1 MSRKPENNTVAPDF
15 DDDIIAEILL
25 RLPANSLLR
34 FRCVCKSWLALIS
47 APSFVKNHLSRVNT
61 KHFNLLVGTWPS
73 QASVLK
79 DDDGDIA
86 ITVLDYPVTSWSPCP
101 ALYPIIYGSCN
112 GLMCIEFEYGNL
124 ILWKPCTRAFKQ
136 LPEPELDC
144 REYGE
149 TFIYLAGFGY
159 DSTIADYKV
168 IRGSK
173 INEDPTTL
181 QVFTLKTGSWRTNP
195 DFNHIKEGS
204 ECIFAVEKQGLL
216 LNETLHWVALLR
228 GPEYEKGTLGIVSI
242 GLAEEKFQVM
252 ALFPCRRPSPDSF
265 ISTSIMTVGN
275 SLFVYHEFD
284 IWMMKEYGVEQSWTQ
299 VIYISPQI
307 LPFPQ
312 HVDYRLTPLCIFENG
327 QILVNHGRTFGL
339 YNPEEKTFKI
349 VISNCEAY
357 PRYYTAYVET
367 LVLPLTG
374 MWHLTL

>member
-1 MSRKPENNTVAPDF
+1 MRRKTETNTVAPDF

-86 ITVLDYPVTSWSPCP
+86 ITVLDYPVTSWSQCP
-101 ALYPIIYGSCN
+101 SLYPIIYGSCN

-124 ILWKPCTRAFKQ
+124 ILWNPCTRDFKQ

-168 IRGSK
+168 IRGTK
-173 INEDPTTL
+173 IYEDPTTL
-181 QVFTLKTGSWRTNP
+181 QVFTLKTGHGGPIQISIILR
-195 DFNHIKEGS
+195 K
-204 ECIFAVEKQGLL
+204 
-216 LNETLHWVALLR
+216 VA
-228 GPEYEKGTLGIVSI
+228 T
-242 GLAEEKFQVM
+242 AF
-252 ALFPCRRPSPDSF
+252 
-265 ISTSIMTVGN
+265 
-275 SLFVYHEFD
+275 
-284 IWMMKEYGVEQSWTQ
+284 
-299 VIYISPQI
+299 
-307 LPFPQ
+307 
-312 HVDYRLTPLCIFENG
+312 
-327 QILVNHGRTFGL
+327 FG
-339 YNPEEKTFKI
+339 
-349 VISNCEAY
+349 
-357 PRYYTAYVET
+357 
-367 LVLPLTG
+367 
-374 MWHLTL
+374 